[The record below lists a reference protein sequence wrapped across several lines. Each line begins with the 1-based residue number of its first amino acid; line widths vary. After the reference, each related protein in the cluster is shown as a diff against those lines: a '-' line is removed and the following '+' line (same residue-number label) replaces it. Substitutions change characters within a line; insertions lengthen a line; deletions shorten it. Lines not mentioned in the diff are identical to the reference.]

1 MKRRSLLKAFTLS
14 ASIASMG
21 LSWSIQ
27 AAETIKVGIL
37 HSLSGTMA
45 ISETSLKDMALMTID
60 EINAKGGV
68 NGRKLEAVV
77 VDPASNWPLFAE
89 KARQLL
95 TQDKVAVVF
104 GCWTSVSRKSV
115 LPVFEELNGLLF
127 YPVQYEGEELSPNV
141 FYTGAAPNQQ
151 AIPAVEYLMS
161 EDGGGARR
169 FFLLGTDYVYP
180 RTTNKILRAFLH
192 SKGVDDK
199 DIQEVYT
206 PFGHSDYQTIV
217 ADIKKFAAGG
227 KTAVVSTV
235 NGDSNVPFYKELAN
249 QGLEATEVPVVAF
262 SVGEEELRGIDTKP
276 LVGNLAAWNME
287 LLRVGEQSGQR
298 EVRRRLES
306 LRQGK
311 EPAELRHRGDQ
322 RPHGSHLRRHPHVG
336 AGRGKGRQHRGRQG
350 SRGDGRAK
358 LQGAI
363 RLHAGHGQEQPPPA
377 QAGDDR
383 RDPGRRPVRS
393 GLEDPRAASRATLEP
408 VHPGQREEAGACAEE
423 QLSSAVKN
431 PAPLTRRSPERN
443 GNAPVARL
451 TAPSSFRERAGDRPY
466 RTSPRNPSMPLA
478 LLTRPLQACV
488 LVLAALL
495 AVTAYAGP
503 AQDFAAADNGGR
515 AHLLEHWAATP
526 DADRLAF
533 LEALR
538 HNRIALDSRQQP
550 FILGADQRFQAAEGD
565 ALPDGEPKPLRL
577 NNRLRGLLNTA
588 LASHQLVA
596 NEVPL
601 RQAAAQ
607 QLQKTAKAAQRPLL
621 EARLRIESD
630 AGVKEALG
638 LALANLQLGDPDP
651 ALRLSA
657 VRLLGES
664 GDPLARTRLENLLDP
679 AVEPEE
685 GVRIAAATSLAQ
697 VKRRLLVGDLLGQ
710 AFSGLSLGSI
720 LLLAALGL
728 AITYGLLGVINMAHG
743 EMLMLGA
750 YSTYVVQLL
759 FQRLAPEWLA
769 LYPLLALPV
778 AFCVSAAIGMALER
792 TVIRHLYGRPLETLL
807 ATWGIS
813 LVLIQLVRMLFG
825 AQNVEVANPAWLS
838 GGIQVLPNLVLPWN
852 RIVIIGFA
860 LFVLLLTWLLLNRTR
875 LGLNVRA
882 VTQNRNMAAC
892 CGVPTG
898 RVDMLAFGLGSGI
911 AGLGGVALSQVGN
924 VGPDLGQGY
933 IIDSFLVV
941 VLGGVGQL
949 AGSVLAAFGLGV
961 ANKILEPQI
970 GAVLGKILIL
980 ALIVLF
986 IQKRP
991 QGLFALKGR
1000 VID

>member
-1 MKRRSLLKAFTLS
+1 
-14 ASIASMG
+14 
-21 LSWSIQ
+21 
-27 AAETIKVGIL
+27 
-37 HSLSGTMA
+37 
-45 ISETSLKDMALMTID
+45 
-60 EINAKGGV
+60 
-68 NGRKLEAVV
+68 
-77 VDPASNWPLFAE
+77 
-89 KARQLL
+89 
-95 TQDKVAVVF
+95 
-104 GCWTSVSRKSV
+104 
-115 LPVFEELNGLLF
+115 
-127 YPVQYEGEELSPNV
+127 
-141 FYTGAAPNQQ
+141 
-151 AIPAVEYLMS
+151 
-161 EDGGGARR
+161 
-169 FFLLGTDYVYP
+169 
-180 RTTNKILRAFLH
+180 
-192 SKGVDDK
+192 
-199 DIQEVYT
+199 
-206 PFGHSDYQTIV
+206 
-217 ADIKKFAAGG
+217 
-227 KTAVVSTV
+227 
-235 NGDSNVPFYKELAN
+235 
-249 QGLEATEVPVVAF
+249 
-262 SVGEEELRGIDTKP
+262 
-276 LVGNLAAWNME
+276 
-287 LLRVGEQSGQR
+287 
-298 EVRRRLES
+298 
-306 LRQGK
+306 
-311 EPAELRHRGDQ
+311 
-322 RPHGSHLRRHPHVG
+322 
-336 AGRGKGRQHRGRQG
+336 
-350 SRGDGRAK
+350 
-358 LQGAI
+358 
-363 RLHAGHGQEQPPPA
+363 
-377 QAGDDR
+377 
-383 RDPGRRPVRS
+383 
-393 GLEDPRAASRATLEP
+393 
-408 VHPGQREEAGACAEE
+408 
-423 QLSSAVKN
+423 
-431 PAPLTRRSPERN
+431 
-443 GNAPVARL
+443 
-451 TAPSSFRERAGDRPY
+451 
-466 RTSPRNPSMPLA
+466 
-478 LLTRPLQACV
+478 
-488 LVLAALL
+488 
-495 AVTAYAGP
+495 
-503 AQDFAAADNGGR
+503 
-515 AHLLEHWAATP
+515 
-526 DADRLAF
+526 
-533 LEALR
+533 
-538 HNRIALDSRQQP
+538 
-550 FILGADQRFQAAEGD
+550 
-565 ALPDGEPKPLRL
+565 
-577 NNRLRGLLNTA
+577 LNTA